1 MSPVDQVFMYF
12 HLMKKLKMKIEKDAQ
27 TCFFSSAAKS
37 AVGSL
42 VELTDKIVSGQV
54 GHLKLIT
61 CM

>member
-1 MSPVDQVFMYF
+1 MYF

-54 GHLKLIT
+54 GDLKLIS
-61 CM
+61 C